1 VINHFVE
8 VFDAKKRR
16 VEQLME
22 CIDSNSFQMVAL
34 GGAGGDGDDG
44 GGTVLVPDA
53 TALQR
58 GFESQTQQWKAEA
71 AKRVFLEIPD
81 SKAPTFA
88 IDFYKRGKSPAF
100 GVAGMSARP
109 AAQPV
114 VALYRVQRSK
124 ITNVWVAEDAEGIA
138 EMQGATEEDVC
149 ASDAYMQALEVMVR
163 PGGFKSMPKRYYNDY
178 SKMEVW
184 M

>member
-1 VINHFVE
+1 
-8 VFDAKKRR
+8 
-16 VEQLME
+16 
-22 CIDSNSFQMVAL
+22 
-34 GGAGGDGDDG
+34 
-44 GGTVLVPDA
+44 
-53 TALQR
+53 
-58 GFESQTQQWKAEA
+58 
-71 AKRVFLEIPD
+71 
-81 SKAPTFA
+81 
-88 IDFYKRGKSPAF
+88 
-100 GVAGMSARP
+100 MSARP

-163 PGGFKSMPKRYYNDY
+163 PGGFNSMPKRYYNDY